1 MAMLIMS
8 RHTRNGLR
16 RVLLF
21 SGLLVALSV
30 MTSCNGSDDDGAAP
44 EPKTV
49 TSLDITVTGTKV
61 QAPFGNMYLFYSED
75 IDLNYAVG
83 RETDRSLMPDGSK
96 APLID
101 ISRQFNPVVRY
112 EHGGRSVEIH
122 PVSAYG
128 TSSDGRLDTH
138 TSVRYSQMHFSI
150 PHLSTEYGKIGKG
163 SVVLVVIILNDEVSR
178 TWVSHP
184 LELRRN
190 YTVHVALPDY
200 KSQTYVPSSD
210 LGFKWWQVEGE
221 E

>member
-1 MAMLIMS
+1 MPYTS
-8 RHTRNGLR
+8 RHTREGLR

-21 SGLLVALSV
+21 SGLLVAL
-30 MTSCNGSDDDGAAP
+30 MATASCNESDDDGPAP

-49 TSLDITVTGTKV
+49 TSLDITVTGDKV

-75 IDLNYAVG
+75 ADLNYAVG
-83 RETDRSLMPDGSK
+83 READRSLMPDGSK

-101 ISRQFNPVVRY
+101 VSRPFNPVIRY
-112 EHGGRSVEIH
+112 EHGGRQAELH

-128 TSSDGRLDTH
+128 TSSDGSLDTH
-138 TSVRYSQMHFSI
+138 SSVRYSQMHFSI
-150 PHLSTEYGKIGKG
+150 PQLSAEYGKIGKG
-163 SVVLVVIILNDEVSR
+163 SLVLVVIILNDEVSH

-190 YTVHVALPDY
+190 YTVHVALPDH
-200 KSQTYVPSSD
+200 KAQTYVASSD